1 MEYNT
6 ADPGFD
12 NRLKG
17 GFMNPTTNA
26 QATSAGLLLL
36 RLFLGLGLAAHGA
49 QKFFVFGIPGFA
61 SHLSQLGA
69 PAPYASAW
77 LSASAELVGG
87 LLIAVGLF
95 TRLAA
100 IPLAINMAVAAFLAH
115 SGYFITNTPPG
126 REYALNLAAAF
137 VALALTGAGRYS
149 IDHRLARQAENS

>member
-1 MEYNT
+1 M
-6 ADPGFD
+6 DPMTKE
-12 NRLKG
+12 R
-17 GFMNPTTNA
+17 
-26 QATSAGLLLL
+26 ATSAGLLVL
-36 RLFLGLGLAAHGA
+36 RLFLGLSLVAHGL
-49 QKFFVFGIPGFA
+49 QKFLEFGMTGFA
-61 SHLSQLGA
+61 GFLEKLGA

-77 LSASAELVGG
+77 LSASTELVGG
-87 LLIAVGLF
+87 ALIAVGLC

-149 IDHRLARQAENS
+149 IDNRLALRQANP